1 MAPWGLSLPEWGRG
15 SGNGEMWRCKD
26 EMRSP
31 APAFRAAAPFLEH
44 PVMFLKH
51 RGVRVSLIRSVQT
64 GSAFLP
70 LHPHHHSLSALNR
83 ILSGV
88 WVLSPRVWPWGL
100 HAGQGFQWLLLLTL
114 PWGSSPF
121 LLLFCL
127 LLLLLVS
134 ILHQEASGCPGAPL
148 RTSCEKRED
157 ESVPSTKGCFLQLF
171 PPGFFWLRGMI
182 TFPLGRAGSVCAVL
196 LGQQGCVGGLSTA
209 LHRQQCLGLS
219 SSSAE
224 LGASPGRHHLC
235 H

>member
-31 APAFRAAAPFLEH
+31 APALRAAAPFLEH

-70 LHPHHHSLSALNR
+70 LHPHHHSLSASNR

-134 ILHQEASGCPGAPL
+134 TRRLQAVPGLPSEPCARRGRMNLSPALKGASC
-148 RTSCEKRED
+148 
-157 ESVPSTKGCFLQLF
+157 
-171 PPGFFWLRGMI
+171 
-182 TFPLGRAGSVCAVL
+182 
-196 LGQQGCVGGLSTA
+196 
-209 LHRQQCLGLS
+209 S
-219 SSSAE
+219 SS
-224 LGASPGRHHLC
+224 LLDFFG
-235 H
+235 